1 MGISKEKVATESI
14 SRVPGFRVG
23 ALGFGVQGLGCTP
36 DMLAGSLRVPHLGQL
51 EWQTQGPK
59 RYTLSLTANLQ
70 P

>member
-23 ALGFGVQGLGCTP
+23 ALKGFGVQGLGCTP

-51 EWQTQGPK
+51 E
-59 RYTLSLTANLQ
+59 
-70 P
+70 